1 MPACRLLVTHLRKIC
16 PTIHATRLRTLVTA
30 VESAIHHHRLTLT
43 DLGRGLKSSALVKHN
58 IKRMDRLLGNSRLS
72 AERTVLYTAIT
83 RWVLAQVTEP
93 LVLID
98 WSTLTPDHQWHV
110 LRASIPVHGRALTIY
125 EEVHSLQSLT
135 NRHVHQAFLH
145 HLRMVLPGHV
155 RPILVT
161 DAGFRGT
168 WFRLVEE
175 MGWHWVGRI
184 RNRTLVQQQG
194 SDTWGPCKAFYAQ
207 ATKTPTTL
215 GLVYLVRSHPLRCSL
230 HLVRQSP
237 KGRIHKSVFGVP
249 IRASSSRKIA
259 VREREPWLIASSVGL
274 QAKTAKLIMAI
285 YRTRMQIEE
294 AFRDLKSE
302 RYGLGFSA
310 SQTRVPARL
319 AILLLIGSLALLVLW
334 LVGQATMRQ
343 QWHYRYQSNTRRSRP
358 VLSVVSIGRHVVWR
372 ATELLTTRHLIAA
385 FAHLQHQ
392 LTQVHVA

>member
-1 MPACRLLVTHLRKIC
+1 MNACRLLFTHLRKIC
-16 PTIHATRLRTLVTA
+16 PTIHVTRLRALVTA
-30 VESAIHHHRLTLT
+30 VEAAIQHRLTLT
-43 DLGRGLKSSALVKHN
+43 DLGRGLKSFALVKHN
-58 IKRMDRLLGNSRLS
+58 IKRMDRLLGNGRLS
-72 AERTVLYTAIT
+72 AERIVLYTEIAH
-83 RWVLAQVTEP
+83 WALAQVTEP

-110 LRASIPVHGRALTIY
+110 LRASIPVQGRALTIY
-125 EEVHSLQSLT
+125 EEVHPLQSLT

-145 HLRMVLPGHV
+145 HLRTVLPSHV

-168 WFRLVEE
+168 WFRMVEV
-175 MGWHWVGRI
+175 MNWNWVGRI
-184 RNRTLVQQQG
+184 RNRTLVQKKAG
-194 SDTWGPCKAFYAQ
+194 ATWEPCKAFYTQ

-215 GLVYLVRSHPLRCSL
+215 GLVHLVRSHPLRCSL

-237 KGRIHKSVFGVP
+237 KGRIHKSVFGMP

-274 QAKTAKLIMAI
+274 QAKTAKRIMAI

-319 AILLLIGSLALLVLW
+319 AILLLIGALALLVLW
-334 LVGQATMRQ
+334 LVGQATMQQ

-358 VLSVVSIGRHVVWR
+358 VLSVISIGRHVVGR
-372 ATELLTTRHLIAA
+372 AIECLATRHLIAA
-385 FAHLQHQ
+385 FAHLQRQ
-392 LTQVHVA
+392 LTQVHAT